1 MRICLPPSGNS
12 PRKKTRRTRDQLALE
27 HLEWARGIA
36 RHVSNLLPTWFT
48 ADDLTGPVEIAL
60 VRLAEQYDPARG
72 IPFKAYAQ
80 RRIYGA
86 CFDAVRRK
94 EYIERGHMS
103 LDETRE
109 SGANIES
116 LRVNPTIAEPRSTG
130 PSPEELASD
139 AQFVRI
145 WYWVQQLPS
154 RHALVIFAVYAGG
167 MTLEQLATK
176 VDVGASRL
184 SQIHHE
190 ALRMLRADLEK
201 AA

>member
-1 MRICLPPSGNS
+1 M
-12 PRKKTRRTRDQLALE
+12 
-27 HLEWARGIA
+27 
-36 RHVSNLLPTWFT
+36 PTWFT

-72 IPFKAYAQ
+72 IPFKSYAQ
-80 RRIYGA
+80 RRIFGA
-86 CFDAVRRK
+86 CFDSVRRK
-94 EYIERGHMS
+94 EYLERGHQAIEGI
-103 LDETRE
+103 ETV
-109 SGANIES
+109 SS
-116 LRVNPTIAEPRSTG
+116 V
-130 PSPEELASD
+130 PSPEDLAVD
-139 AQFVRI
+139 GQYIRI

-154 RHALVIFAVYAGG
+154 RHALVIFAVYGGG
-167 MTLEQLATK
+167 MTLEELATK